1 MFSLPAKS
9 VVKNVGRRYY
19 RKTTKAVL
27 LDKKKPRIPVTPIP
41 EVIEQNAEKRVSYSP
56 SSSKQNV
63 LTIKKASAKEES
75 LTVNLPDV
83 PHKFLTAEKNN
94 ISFNRRG
101 KNFPV
106 VAFSPGMMGICKQGT
121 EVRSGMTDNEPVK
134 VLGEMGPSSDST
146 KSYSYSRTYLESRCL
161 DLVEHY
167 RATRCSTA
175 ESVPHFNMKEKFKKK
190 RRKQLNHIPGGKS
203 RPAKKLPTQF
213 TEIRAKRIRTAAN
226 CKSSRRFLPIPS
238 KRNVI
243 PAILS
248 DRKPTLLHN
257 FSTKF
262 SSRISCDLSEN
273 LGANNTG
280 SEPSKKC
287 EPSQGRCIETGFKR
301 SKKSTSSSEKS
312 PKNLPA
318 YDARGERKKK
328 EILISHRDIAHR

>member
-106 VAFSPGMMGICKQGT
+106 VAFSPGMMGICKQLKTPG
-121 EVRSGMTDNEPVK
+121 
-134 VLGEMGPSSDST
+134 ST
-146 KSYSYSRTYLESRCL
+146 MCAQSRGVTYASRVSL
-161 DLVEHY
+161 
-167 RATRCSTA
+167 
-175 ESVPHFNMKEKFKKK
+175 
-190 RRKQLNHIPGGKS
+190 
-203 RPAKKLPTQF
+203 
-213 TEIRAKRIRTAAN
+213 
-226 CKSSRRFLPIPS
+226 KSSIF
-238 KRNVI
+238 
-243 PAILS
+243 
-248 DRKPTLLHN
+248 N
-257 FSTKF
+257 F
-262 SSRISCDLSEN
+262 
-273 LGANNTG
+273 
-280 SEPSKKC
+280 
-287 EPSQGRCIETGFKR
+287 
-301 SKKSTSSSEKS
+301 
-312 PKNLPA
+312 
-318 YDARGERKKK
+318 
-328 EILISHRDIAHR
+328 